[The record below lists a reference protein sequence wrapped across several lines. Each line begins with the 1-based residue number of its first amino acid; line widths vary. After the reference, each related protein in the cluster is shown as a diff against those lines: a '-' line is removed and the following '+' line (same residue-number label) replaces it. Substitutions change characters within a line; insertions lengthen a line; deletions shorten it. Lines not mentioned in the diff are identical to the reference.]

1 MRRIRRNLVFVEI
14 VKSAKLSWSLLLL
27 IVMPQAFAQQEF
39 EFEHF
44 EIVAPFK
51 ISQDVIRADLLPNKG
66 KELVI
71 IGNENGQSKLALFA
85 FDDEKSSYQQI
96 LNIDIPTDIFRFDV
110 TETTENKPQSLYF
123 LASNHVLLFD
133 ATLAQPFVVIA
144 DVDSIYINDNATY
157 LKSAEFINDLNEDGL
172 NDIILSDFRNLNIYL
187 NQGSNVFAKQA
198 LPITPTVE
206 VYDSSVSYTER
217 PYYLVDMNQDNK
229 KDIVLSGNAELLA
242 FIQAPGGKFTIQ
254 PESIAV
260 RKEVQSLKWWDA
272 RGEDGK
278 NLDQSD
284 LQYRT
289 VEALEDINADDLPD
303 MVVAYTQSS
312 GVLDKN
318 NDYEI
323 YLGEIK
329 QGKLFYPTTASS
341 VVKGEG
347 TLAGFEFIDVNN
359 DESMEILVSSFD
371 ISVSQII
378 SALISGSVDQ
388 DVLIFSLDNK
398 QNYQQRVG
406 EQVQLKFSL
415 SSGKSGS
422 PVVKLADLNGDGI
435 KELILSESD
444 TTLSIYPGDINK
456 QLVSSRAQSLEI
468 RLPSNGKLLSSDD
481 LNLDGKDEII
491 IRYDTEDGAKRQ
503 NKLLVLQAK

>member
-1 MRRIRRNLVFVEI
+1 
-14 VKSAKLSWSLLLL
+14 
-27 IVMPQAFAQQEF
+27 
-39 EFEHF
+39 
-44 EIVAPFK
+44 
-51 ISQDVIRADLLPNKG
+51 
-66 KELVI
+66 
-71 IGNENGQSKLALFA
+71 
-85 FDDEKSSYQQI
+85 
-96 LNIDIPTDIFRFDV
+96 
-110 TETTENKPQSLYF
+110 
-123 LASNHVLLFD
+123 
-133 ATLAQPFVVIA
+133 
-144 DVDSIYINDNATY
+144 
-157 LKSAEFINDLNEDGL
+157 
-172 NDIILSDFRNLNIYL
+172 
-187 NQGSNVFAKQA
+187 
-198 LPITPTVE
+198 
-206 VYDSSVSYTER
+206 
-217 PYYLVDMNQDNK
+217 
-229 KDIVLSGNAELLA
+229 
-242 FIQAPGGKFTIQ
+242 
-254 PESIAV
+254 
-260 RKEVQSLKWWDA
+260 
-272 RGEDGK
+272 
-278 NLDQSD
+278 
-284 LQYRT
+284 
-289 VEALEDINADDLPD
+289 EDINADDLPD

-323 YLGEIK
+323 YLGAIK